1 MLLRLLV
8 CCVFCAL
15 TLLFVVSSYQPF
27 TVQAGFQP
35 PDPAE
40 LKMTSEPLAPG
51 APAIILYRQ
60 VDRDDN
66 GRTSHEDNY
75 VRIKILTEEGRK
87 YANVELPFL
96 KETANI
102 VNIHARTIKPDGA
115 IVNFEGKV
123 FEATVA
129 KERGSRY
136 FAKTFTLPD
145 VEIGSLIEY
154 FYTVDLSERY
164 IFDSHWILSEELFTK
179 NARFSLKPYS
189 GQSSSPIM
197 LRLSWQGLPGTAAPK
212 QGPDKIIRMDT
223 ANIPA
228 FREEEFMPPENE
240 LKSRVDFIYEQ
251 ASPGQD
257 PDNFWKNF
265 SKRNNGLIE
274 SFVGKH
280 KSMEEAVTQIVSPN
294 DPPEVK
300 LHKIYDRVQK
310 IRNTTY
316 EVQKTQ
322 QEVKRD
328 NEKLAQN
335 VEEVWKRGYG
345 EGPQLTWLFL
355 GLARAA
361 GFEAYVCFVPDRYQY
376 FFNPKTME
384 SRKLDAT
391 VVLVKLNGKELYFDP
406 GAEFTPY
413 GMLTW
418 SETGVTGLRLGK
430 DGGSWIKTTLPESS
444 DSRIDR
450 KAKFK
455 LTDSGDLEGKLTVT
469 CTGLEALY
477 QRVEE
482 RHADDA
488 ARKKFLEDQIK
499 NQAPV
504 ALEVELTNKPD
515 WDGSETPLVA
525 EYDVKIPGWA
535 SGAGKRAMMPTAIF
549 TEGEKHMFEHAERV
563 QPIYFE
569 YPYEKDEDVT
579 IELPAGWKVDSVPP
593 AQSKDGHVVAYS
605 TRAENGADSLHLTRK
620 LTVNILLMEAKYYP
634 ALRNFFEAVRTGDEQ
649 QIVLLPG
656 TSNASN

>member
-1 MLLRLLV
+1 
-8 CCVFCAL
+8 
-15 TLLFVVSSYQPF
+15 
-27 TVQAGFQP
+27 
-35 PDPAE
+35 
-40 LKMTSEPLAPG
+40 MTSEPLAPG

-75 VRIKILTEEGRK
+75 VRIKVFNEEGRK

-102 VNIHARTIKPDGA
+102 VNVHARTIKPDGT

-129 KERGSRY
+129 KARGSRY

-145 VEIGSLIEY
+145 VEIGSVIEY

-179 NARFSLKPYS
+179 NARFSLKPFN
-189 GQSSSPIM
+189 GRSSSPIT

-212 QGPDKIIRMDT
+212 QGPDKIIRMDA

-228 FREEEFMPPENE
+228 FHEEEFMPPENE

-251 ASPGQD
+251 ASPEHD
-257 PDNFWKNF
+257 PDKFWNSFGK
-265 SKRNNGLIE
+265 KNNGLIE
-274 SFVGKH
+274 SFVGKR
-280 KSMEEAVTQIVSPN
+280 KAMEEAVTQIVSPN
-294 DPPEVK
+294 DSPELK

-316 EVQKTQ
+316 EEQKTE
-322 QEVKRD
+322 QELKRD
-328 NEKLAQN
+328 KEKLAEN

-355 GLARAA
+355 ALARAA
-361 GFEAYVCFVPDRYQY
+361 GFEAYACFVPDRYQY

-391 VVLVKLNGKELYFDP
+391 IVLVKLNGKELYFDP
-406 GAEFTPY
+406 GSEFTPY

-418 SETGVTGLRLGK
+418 SETGVPGLRLDK

-444 DSRIDR
+444 DSRIER
-450 KAKFK
+450 KAKLR
-455 LTDSGDLEGKLTVT
+455 LTDLGDLEGKLTVT
-469 CTGLEALY
+469 CTGLDALY

-488 ARKKFLEDQIK
+488 ARKKFLEDQVRS
-499 NQAPV
+499 QAPV
-504 ALEVELTNKPD
+504 ALEVELTNNPD
-515 WDGSETPLVA
+515 WGGSETPLVA
-525 EYDVKIPGWA
+525 EYDVKISGWA
-535 SGAGKRAMMPTAIF
+535 SGAGKRSMMPTAIF

-569 YPYEKDEDVT
+569 YPYEKDEDIT

-593 AQSKDGHVVAYS
+593 AQNKDGHVVAYS
-605 TRAENGADSLHLTRK
+605 TRAENGTGSLHLTRK
-620 LTVNILLMEAKYYP
+620 LNVGILLMEAKYYP
-634 ALRNFFEAVRTGDEQ
+634 ALRNFFQAVRTGDEQ

-656 TSNASN
+656 TANASN